1 MSKDLSIQNEV
12 KRLTEER
19 NLSVKFLEEANLRF
33 EEKVR
38 ELSLLKRT
46 GDIISNTF
54 DLESFCRNL
63 VDIII
68 EETNAEN
75 CSLMLKDR
83 QSEKLFLKVAS
94 GKQDKKTTFFEELK
108 KSNVIFSVGEG
119 VAGRVVLEGKAILID
134 DVNDDERF
142 DRSRKS
148 NLPIGSLLC
157 CPLILQNRVMG
168 VINLS
173 SSQTH
178 AFSHNDMRSIT
189 IFSAFASSILSNA
202 ISYNELKKSEKLLKK
217 KTQEL
222 TMTNKKL
229 ERAYDEL
236 QSTQENLIRVE
247 KLKALGEMA
256 AGIAHDFNNV
266 LAAILGRV
274 QLLKMQIKPT
284 RGKQEKRKSALNLKA
299 SLEVMEKAS
308 LDGAETVRRIQ
319 EFSRIRTD
327 DKDFIQVNI
336 NELIENT
343 LEFTKVRW
351 KNEAESKG
359 IKIKIKKE
367 FSPLAPITGIP
378 SELREVFTNLVNN
391 ALDAI
396 PEGGEIR
403 IKTFMYNNHAVV
415 KIEDTGTGI
424 PKDTKGRIFDPFFTT
439 KGVKSTG
446 LGLSVS
452 YGIIKSLAYVSPFQ
466 KKRVSKKIMK
476 KN

>member
-1 MSKDLSIQNEV
+1 
-12 KRLTEER
+12 
-19 NLSVKFLEEANLRF
+19 
-33 EEKVR
+33 
-38 ELSLLKRT
+38 
-46 GDIISNTF
+46 
-54 DLESFCRNL
+54 
-63 VDIII
+63 
-68 EETNAEN
+68 
-75 CSLMLKDR
+75 
-83 QSEKLFLKVAS
+83 
-94 GKQDKKTTFFEELK
+94 
-108 KSNVIFSVGEG
+108 
-119 VAGRVVLEGKAILID
+119 
-134 DVNDDERF
+134 
-142 DRSRKS
+142 
-148 NLPIGSLLC
+148 
-157 CPLILQNRVMG
+157 
-168 VINLS
+168 
-173 SSQTH
+173 
-178 AFSHNDMRSIT
+178 MRSIT

-359 IKIKIKKE
+359 IKVKIKKE

-452 YGIIKSLAYVSPFQ
+452 YGIINRHRGTITAASKEGKGTIFSIRLPIPEETGKQEDNEEKLTCMSRNQ
-466 KKRVSKKIMK
+466 KKARILVIEDEGDVRQLLSDILTEDGHEVEIASDGNHGIEMFGRKEFDLVLTDLGMPGMSGWQVAEKIKALNGRVPISVITGWNVELKESELKSKKVDFVIK
-476 KN
+476 KPFKIDQLLNLVQEGLILRDRFKTV